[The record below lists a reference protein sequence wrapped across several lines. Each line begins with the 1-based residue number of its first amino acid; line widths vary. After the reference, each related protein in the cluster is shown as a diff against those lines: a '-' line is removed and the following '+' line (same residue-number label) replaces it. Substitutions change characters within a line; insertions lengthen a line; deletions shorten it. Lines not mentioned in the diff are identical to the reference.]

1 MYYQGNALKKRKPRF
16 GLLCW
21 WIYIIFMLAWLIM
34 WCTDVL
40 AHDDS
45 NPAAHFSPGTT
56 NDPCKGKD
64 CDSGDDYI
72 GGHGHIDHYDDE
84 NGNGRWDL
92 GEENS
97 WGYWTCDGYK
107 YLVPETDCS
116 EPKPPPPPVPLPRPP
131 APPPRSSRSS
141 TDVPTLAETLD
152 RIIEED
158 PEPPIDIEIPEPP
171 PPPPVA
177 ELVQWEYQF
186 WKGWNLVSFPVLPE
200 GVETVSD
207 LYHHWAFFTAHN
219 GHIVVN
225 LDGEWTLYS
234 GADGEVTGDI
244 PLSAHLGLA
253 VRLDWATYLG
263 VRGVPL
269 PSAETI
275 DLHAGANLV
284 GFPTFPAHIK
294 RPSDFL
300 SDKICAVIVT
310 RRGEFYLVGRAGD
323 DGDEKLYAGQ
333 ALILISTTETTLRLA
348 EEVPSAP
355 SAYRVETLITSWGA
369 MKK

>member
-1 MYYQGNALKKRKPRF
+1 MHYQGNTLKKRKPRF

-21 WIYIIFMLAWLIM
+21 WIYIILMLAWLIM

-116 EPKPPPPPVPLPRPP
+116 EPKPPTQSTSTPTFNSIEQTLEQIIENPP
-131 APPPRSSRSS
+131 APPVEIPK
-141 TDVPTLAETLD
+141 PETV
-152 RIIEED
+152 
-158 PEPPIDIEIPEPP
+158 PEPVVIETE
-171 PPPPVA
+171 
-177 ELVQWEYQF
+177 QWEHQF

-207 LYHHWAFFTAHN
+207 LYHRWAFFTAHN

-225 LDGEWTLYS
+225 LDGEWILYS
-234 GADGEVTGDI
+234 GADGEPTGEI

-269 PSAETI
+269 SSAETI
-275 DLHAGANLV
+275 DLHAGTNLV
-284 GFPTFPAHIK
+284 GFPEIPTNFK

-300 SDKICAVIVT
+300 SEAICAVIVT